1 MPVLSSQLGLED
13 STVGG
18 LYQRY
23 WLVLLTAIRQSVA
36 SQEDAEDLLL
46 DVFLAAIE
54 NGALP
59 AMSSQHQEAWLRR
72 VAYNKC
78 MDFHRRAARRP
89 AVPIESYAETLYD
102 DEDLS
107 PEHRTLHREELSQL
121 REHFASLPAAQQE
134 LLRLRFADDLPC
146 SQIAVRLHKG
156 EGAIRMTISRTLN
169 RLRDI
174 YTKKREENRYVHT
187 WPEDDQY
194 VLALGP
200 GGPLRLSG
208 QVRIALR
215 RSRTS
220 LLEV

>member
-1 MPVLSSQLGLED
+1 MPVVSSQSGLED

-36 SQEDAEDLLL
+36 SQEDAEDILL

-54 NGALP
+54 NQALP
-59 AMSSQHQEAWLRR
+59 SMSAQHQEAWLRR

-78 MDFHRRAARRP
+78 MDFHRRAVRRS
-89 AVPIESYAETLYD
+89 AVPLELWAETLSD
-102 DEDLS
+102 DEALS
-107 PEHRTLHREELSQL
+107 PEQVALRREELSQL

-146 SQIAVRLHKG
+146 SQIALRLHKG

-169 RLRDI
+169 RLREI
-174 YTKKREENRYVHT
+174 YTKKREENRYV
-187 WPEDDQY
+187 
-194 VLALGP
+194 
-200 GGPLRLSG
+200 
-208 QVRIALR
+208 
-215 RSRTS
+215 
-220 LLEV
+220 